1 MELAVSSREV
11 APGCVVL
18 QVSGELDHHTANTF
32 AQAVQ
37 KLVAAGPSVLMVD
50 LFDLGYMSSPGLYVL
65 AEAQEALASKDG
77 QLVVVG
83 ARGEVLQLLQMAG
96 LEETLPVVS
105 G

>member
-1 MELAVSSREV
+1 MDFAVSSREV

-18 QVSGELDHHTANTF
+18 QVSGELDHHTANGF
-32 AQAVQ
+32 SQAVR
-37 KLVAAGPSVLMVD
+37 KLLAAGPSVLMVD
-50 LFDLGYMSSPGLYVL
+50 LFDLTYMSSPGLYVL
-65 AEAQEALASKDG
+65 TEAQEALAGKDA

-83 ARGEVLQLLQMAG
+83 ARGEVLQLLQLAG